1 METTVLA
8 VADGDQHWVDWLDRL
23 AVSRDLTAAPPRAD
37 RDYGAALQRFV
48 DGLRA
53 EMLRYREIV
62 AGAERTA
69 ALNAEQLAE
78 VVANTVEQRALVERA
93 AAAIAEIDRGAAH
106 VAATAAS
113 LGNATHELSASTTR
127 YDDGIGEVLTQLD
140 ALAGTVESA
149 ASFAASMDTGSGD
162 VSGFLER
169 LQRIARQARL
179 LGINA
184 AIEAAHLGDAG
195 RGFVIVATEVKKLAG
210 STSDSARDVGV
221 IERHLREVSGK
232 VRTTIAQS
240 SAIVRD
246 LATELAAARR
256 RSQETHGQVR
266 ALDGAIAD
274 VAAIAAEQSANL
286 SAVAEGVERVIGHAQ
301 AVAAAAERAAQLAL
315 GDAIRR
321 LHDTIGAYRLGE
333 DTPAHDAS
341 LPADLPPALAEAAQR
356 LRACVDDDQRE
367 ILALITAIAVSIARN
382 SYEWR
387 AIGAALQALQ
397 QQLDATVTSIDETAL
412 GAQTAARSAQHIRD
426 SLRTMSEGFGAAVG
440 ALHACLERVDR
451 VRAAVEQT
459 ETFVAS
465 TAEAAERAAA
475 ILDLIET
482 ISSETTL
489 LSLNAAIEAAHA
501 GSAGSGFGIIAD
513 EIRRLA
519 QTTSSATQEIAI
531 LIGSLAASSRS
542 VSETTGDAVRRT
554 ADVHADTVRTQ
565 HGVAALR
572 DELEGTIT
580 RASEVAAIVDQQ
592 LSALLEVRGATE
604 IAQTYVRSD
613 AAAATDE
620 RRLDLAM
627 LGMRAHALAA
637 RRPLG
642 TVAEQIRAIGL
653 AVATDMDAVFDAAV
667 DRGALRLDDCFDTA
681 YVAITGDAIAQL
693 GRLFDVSRV
702 PRSGFDPPKFATRY
716 DRAVED
722 GINAVIDGAVPLHAS
737 IKAMFAV
744 DLNGFCFGHYRE
756 CRKDWTGDPAVDL
769 NTNRIK
775 RFFED
780 ALSLRCSRVG
790 LGDAADALPARAPYT
805 VFRERGC
812 SLVRAGA
819 RPWAIFTYARDTGIV
834 YNDLSVA
841 LYAKDRRVG
850 TIRIIYDADAV

>member
-1 METTVLA
+1 METTVAA
-8 VADGDQHWVDWLDRL
+8 VTDNDQQWVSWLDRM
-23 AVSRDLTAAPPRAD
+23 AATRDLTAMPPRLQSEH
-37 RDYGAALQRFV
+37 GAVLQRFV

-53 EMLRYREIV
+53 EMLSYREIV
-62 AGAERTA
+62 TGAERTA
-69 ALNAEQLAE
+69 ALNAEQLAD
-78 VVANTVEQRALVERA
+78 VVANTVEQRGLVERA

-113 LGNATHELSASTTR
+113 LGNATRELSVSTSR
-127 YDDGIGEVLTQLD
+127 YDDGIGDVLAQLE

-149 ASFAASMDTGSGD
+149 AAFAASMDAASAD

-195 RGFVIVATEVKKLAG
+195 RGFVIVAAEVKQLAT
-210 STSDSARDVGV
+210 STADSARDVGA

-232 VRTTIAQS
+232 VRATIARS
-240 SAIVRD
+240 SSIVHD
-246 LATELAAARR
+246 LAAELAGARR

-286 SAVAEGVERVIGHAQ
+286 SAIAEGVERVITHAQ
-301 AVAAAAERAAQLAL
+301 SVAEAAERAAQLGI

-321 LHDTIGAYRLGE
+321 LHDTIADYRLG
-333 DTPAHDAS
+333 DTAPEHDAS
-341 LPADLPPALAEAAQR
+341 APADLPAALAEAAQR
-356 LRACVDDDQRE
+356 LRTRVDEDQRE
-367 ILALITAIAVSIARN
+367 ILTLITALAVSIARN
-382 SYEWR
+382 GYEWR
-387 AIGAALQALQ
+387 AIGAALRALQ
-397 QQLDATVTSIDETAL
+397 EQLDATVRSIDETAH
-412 GAQTAARSAQHIRD
+412 GAQTAARSAQHIRE
-426 SLRTMSEGFGAAVG
+426 SLGAMREGFGAAVS
-440 ALHACLERVDR
+440 ALHACLERVDL

-459 ETFVAS
+459 ETFVSS
-465 TAEAAERAAA
+465 TAEAADRAAA

-519 QTTSSATQEIAI
+519 QTTSNATQEIGH
-531 LIGSLAASSRS
+531 LIAALAASSRS
-542 VSETTGDAVRRT
+542 VFETTGDAVRRT
-554 ADVHADTVRTQ
+554 AEVHAQTARTQ
-565 HGVAALR
+565 RGVAELR
-572 DELEGTIT
+572 GDLDGTIT
-580 RASEVAAIVDQQ
+580 RAGEVAGIVDQQ
-592 LSALLEVRGATE
+592 LSALLDVRGATE

-613 AAAATDE
+613 AAAATDD

-637 RRPLG
+637 QRPLG

-653 AVATDMDAVFDAAV
+653 AVAKDMDAVFDAAV
-667 DRGALRLDDCFDTA
+667 DRGAVRLDDCFDTGYA
-681 YVAITGDAIAQL
+681 EIAGDAIAQL
-693 GRLFDVSRV
+693 QRLFDVSRV
-702 PRSGFDPPKFATRY
+702 PRSGFDPAKFATRY
-716 DRAVED
+716 DRAVEG
-722 GINAVIDGAVPLHAS
+722 GINALIDGAVPLHAS

-744 DLNGFCFGHYRE
+744 DLNGYCYGHYRE

-780 ALSLRCSRVG
+780 PLSLRCSRVG
-790 LGDAADALPARAPYT
+790 LGDAADALPARTPYA

-812 SLVRAGA
+812 SLERDGA
-819 RPWAIFTYARDTGIV
+819 RPWAVFTYARDTGIV

-841 LYAKDRRVG
+841 LYVKDRRVG